1 MTKTTTMWIYGDSFA
16 VDWKLDWSWQRQLA
30 GNLTVDRVV
39 NQASSGCSNEWTM
52 LKFLEDDH
60 QPGDVVLMFLTE
72 PSRRLFWPEHP
83 YYSNISS
90 IMNTTDADE
99 LRKKEPD
106 KVQAALDYWTHLH
119 NYQLDEL
126 YTHMMTDMIRVKSI
140 EREVT
145 IRVLP
150 CFIFNIQWTDLVP
163 CYGTM
168 TETVCDG
175 EFARVEDMPKWYG
188 QSIDTRANHM
198 TLANHSVLAEK
209 IYNSLRSGDPI
220 DLEQGFERGFLE
232 LKDKLTHPGLC
243 PQLVSMAME
252 PGNTIPRE
260 YFPTP

>member
-1 MTKTTTMWIYGDSFA
+1 MKTLWIYGDSFA
-16 VDWKLDWSWQRQLA
+16 VDWKQDWGWQRQLA
-30 GNLTVDRVV
+30 NNLTVDRVV
-39 NQASSGCSNEWTM
+39 NQASAGCSNEWTM

-60 QPGDVVLMFLTE
+60 QPKDIVIMFLTE

-83 YYSNISS
+83 HYSNISS

-99 LRKKEPD
+99 LRKKEPE

-140 EREVT
+140 EREVV

-150 CFIFNIQWTDLVP
+150 CFIFNIKWTDLVP

-175 EFARVEDMPKWYG
+175 EFKNYQDMPKWYS

-198 TLANHSVLAEK
+198 TLANHGVLAQK
-209 IYNSLRSGDPI
+209 IYNSLSSGEAI

-243 PQLVSMAME
+243 AQLVSMAME
-252 PGNTIPRE
+252 PGNTIDKK
-260 YFPTP
+260 YFPNT